1 MNRKVL
7 TFENP
12 EKLSD
17 ELAMELMRSV
27 NKRSQEGKDYFI
39 AISGGDTPQPFFRR
53 LSESPYNE
61 NMEWKKMKIFWV
73 DERCVP
79 PDDSE
84 SNFGMVK
91 KLLLDKIQI
100 PKENIFRMKGEEIPG
115 DEAKRYAQEIKN
127 NLPKDDNG
135 IPVFDL
141 MFMGM
146 GNDGHTASLF
156 PNQKLKD
163 IADNI
168 CGVGQKGKQM
178 RISLTYDFINNAE
191 RIIFMI
197 TGDSKADLIKE
208 IINDENVNY
217 PAAKIKSKSG
227 ISEWWLDS
235 EAASKL

>member
-1 MNRKVL
+1 MKRKIL

-17 ELAMELMRSV
+17 ELAKELMKSV
-27 NKRSQEGKDYFI
+27 YKRSQEGKDYFI
-39 AISGGDTPQPFFRR
+39 AISGGDTPKPFFRR
-53 LSESPYNE
+53 LSESPYNK
-61 NMEWKKMKIFWV
+61 NIEWKKIRIFWV
-73 DERCVP
+73 DERCVS

-91 KLLLDKIQI
+91 KLLLDKVEI
-100 PKENIFRMKGEEIPG
+100 PKENIFRMKGEEIPR
-115 DEAKRYAQEIKN
+115 DEAKRYAEEIKN

-163 IADNI
+163 VSNNI

-178 RISLTYDFINNAE
+178 RISLTYDFINNSK
-191 RIIFMI
+191 RIIYMV
-197 TGDSKADLIKE
+197 TGLSKADLVEE
-208 IINDENVNY
+208 IINEKNDNY
-217 PAAKIKSKSG
+217 PAAKIKSKAG
-227 ISEWWLDS
+227 TSEWWLDN
-235 EAASKL
+235 EAGSKL